1 MFTPQGVGITRL
13 STLGVWRCLR
23 NVDEVNC
30 PRSFFYF
37 TQQQINYIK
46 YYKIMKKFLLL
57 AVCFIMMGISASA
70 LTINK
75 AMLVHNGNVTLYD
88 GDKIQDAVNASSDG
102 DVIYLT
108 LGTFKPFNITK
119 RITVR
124 GVGET
129 SIIDGN
135 VDISIS
141 GSPKLTSP
149 VMEALAVS
157 GTVTVKS
164 QVDDMIIRKC
174 KITNFGISA
183 QVDGAVLDRC
193 YITNALTLSSY
204 IKGMTVVN
212 SKLYTVQANSG
223 ATQNTTFVNCNI
235 YGLNC
240 RYFSATV
247 INSILYCYYNYNTI
261 ESTVL
266 LNTLISTYSG
276 YSLYVGSSSVNQNGY
291 SGSYTMSNSCDCSP
305 SSSYVGTD
313 GTIVGI
319 YGGETPYTLEPTV
332 PKVTNSNLQLD
343 MENKKLNVNLTVSP
357 Q

>member
-1 MFTPQGVGITRL
+1 
-13 STLGVWRCLR
+13 
-23 NVDEVNC
+23 
-30 PRSFFYF
+30 
-37 TQQQINYIK
+37 
-46 YYKIMKKFLLL
+46 MKKFLLL
-57 AVCFIMMGISASA
+57 AVCFMMMGISASA
-70 LTINK
+70 ITINK
-75 AMLVHNGNVTLYD
+75 AMLVHNGNVTLFD
-88 GDKIQDAVNASSDG
+88 GDKVQDAVNASADG

-129 SIIDGN
+129 SIVDGDVN
-135 VDISIS
+135 ISIS

-157 GTVTVKS
+157 GTVNVSS

-174 KITNFGISA
+174 KIGNFGIDA

-193 YITNALTLSSY
+193 YITNTLTLSSY

-212 SKLYTVQANSG
+212 TKLNTVKANSG
-223 ATQNTTFVNCNI
+223 ATQNTTFVNCNF
-235 YGLNC
+235 YCLYPS
-240 RYFSATV
+240 YFSATI
-247 INSILYCYYNYNTI
+247 INSIIQGPHTYNSNTLN
-261 ESTVL
+261 STVI
-266 LNTLISTYSG
+266 LNSVVNTNSYDGNNSNYFII
-276 YSLYVGSSSVNQNGY
+276 GSSSVTQNSY
-291 SGSYTMSNSCDCSP
+291 INHFGSSYINSSCECNP

-332 PKVTNSNLQLD
+332 PKVTDSNLQLD

>member
-1 MFTPQGVGITRL
+1 
-13 STLGVWRCLR
+13 
-23 NVDEVNC
+23 
-30 PRSFFYF
+30 
-37 TQQQINYIK
+37 
-46 YYKIMKKFLLL
+46 MKKYLLL
-57 AVCFIMMGISASA
+57 AVCFMMMGISANA

-75 AMLVHNGNVTLYD
+75 AMLVHNGNVTLFD
-88 GDKIQDAVNASSDG
+88 GDKVQDAVNASVDG

-119 RITVR
+119 KITVR

-193 YITNALTLSSY
+193 YITDLLTLSSY

-212 SKLYTVQANSG
+212 TKLYTVQASPG

-235 YGLNC
+235 CGLYTS
-240 RYFSATV
+240 YFSGTI
-247 INSILYCYYNYNTI
+247 INSIIQCPNNSQTLNSSVI
-261 ESTVL
+261 
-266 LNTLISTYSG
+266 LNTLICKTSRLG
-276 YSLYVGSSSVNQNGY
+276 YSLTIGASSVTQNCY
-291 SGSYTMSNSCDCSP
+291 YTSSAGFVSESCECNP

-313 GTIVGI
+313 GIIVGI

-332 PKVTNSNLQLD
+332 PKVTNSDLQLD

>member
-1 MFTPQGVGITRL
+1 
-13 STLGVWRCLR
+13 
-23 NVDEVNC
+23 
-30 PRSFFYF
+30 
-37 TQQQINYIK
+37 
-46 YYKIMKKFLLL
+46 MKKFLLL

-70 LTINK
+70 ITINK

-88 GDKIQDAVNASSDG
+88 GDKVQDAVNASADG

-129 SIIDGN
+129 SIVDGDVN
-135 VDISIS
+135 ISIS
-141 GSPKLTSP
+141 GSPKLTNP

-157 GTVTVKS
+157 GTVKVSS

-174 KITNFGISA
+174 KIANFGISA

-193 YITNALTLSSY
+193 YITNTLTLSSY

-212 SKLYTVQANSG
+212 TKLYNVKANSG

-235 YGLNC
+235 TYVYVSN
-240 RYFSATV
+240 FSGTI
-247 INSILYCYYNYNTI
+247 INSIICLSVNNSLYTSSI
-261 ESTVL
+261 LSTVL
-266 LNTLISTYSG
+266 LNTLYNNTNSVQI
-276 YSLYVGSSSVNQNGY
+276 GSSSVSQNCY
-291 SGSYTMSNSCDCSP
+291 IGSVSMNSSCECTP

-332 PKVTNSNLQLD
+332 PKVTNSDLQLD

>member
-1 MFTPQGVGITRL
+1 
-13 STLGVWRCLR
+13 
-23 NVDEVNC
+23 
-30 PRSFFYF
+30 
-37 TQQQINYIK
+37 
-46 YYKIMKKFLLL
+46 MKKFLLL
-57 AVCFIMMGISASA
+57 AVCFMMMGISASA

-75 AMLVHNGNVTLYD
+75 AMLVHNGNVTLFD
-88 GDKIQDAVNASSDG
+88 GDKIQDAVNAAVDG
-102 DVIYLT
+102 DAIYLT
-108 LGTFKPFNITK
+108 LGTFKPFNVTKKIT
-119 RITVR
+119 IR
-124 GVGET
+124 GTGET
-129 SIIDGN
+129 SVIDGN

-174 KITNFGISA
+174 KIGNFGISA

-193 YITNALTLSSY
+193 YITNTLTLSSY

-212 SKLYTVQANSG
+212 TKLYAVKANSG

-235 YGLNC
+235 CDLYTSN
-240 RYFSATV
+240 FSGTI
-247 INSILYCYYNYNTI
+247 INSIIEGLTNNSQTLNSTVILNSVYNT
-261 ESTVL
+261 S
-266 LNTLISTYSG
+266 YFG
-276 YSLYVGSSSVNQNGY
+276 VGSSCVTQNCY
-291 SGSYTMSNSCDCSP
+291 IIDSYHSIFNGSCEYTPDSSC
-305 SSSYVGTD
+305 VGTD

-332 PKVTNSNLQLD
+332 PKVTNSDLQLD

>member
-1 MFTPQGVGITRL
+1 
-13 STLGVWRCLR
+13 
-23 NVDEVNC
+23 
-30 PRSFFYF
+30 
-37 TQQQINYIK
+37 
-46 YYKIMKKFLLL
+46 MKKFLLL
-57 AVCFIMMGISASA
+57 AVSFMMMGISASA

-88 GDKIQDAVNASSDG
+88 GDKVQDAVNASADG

-129 SIIDGN
+129 SIVDGDVN
-135 VDISIS
+135 ISIS
-141 GSPKLTSP
+141 GSPKLTNP

-157 GTVTVKS
+157 GTVKVSS

-174 KITNFGISA
+174 KIANFGISA

-193 YITNALTLSSY
+193 YITNTLTLSSY

-212 SKLYTVQANSG
+212 TKLYAVKALSG
-223 ATQNTTFVNCNI
+223 ATQNTTFVNCNF
-235 YGLNC
+235 YSLYTSN
-240 RYFSATV
+240 FSGTI
-247 INSILYCYYNYNTI
+247 INSIIQGPNASSSSLNSSVILNSLYTNISPNGYNFPIGASSVTQGCYDLDNFYN
-261 ESTVL
+261 
-266 LNTLISTYSG
+266 LIS
-276 YSLYVGSSSVNQNGY
+276 SS
-291 SGSYTMSNSCDCSP
+291 TCDCSFYNFQLQ
-305 SSSYVGTD
+305 SNGYLGTD

-319 YGGETPYTLEPTV
+319 NGGETPYTLEPTV
-332 PKVTNSNLQLD
+332 PKVTDSNLQLD